1 MTQTE
6 PQATASS
13 FIPDLR
19 VPVGWTLGG
28 LAAGLALGI
37 ALEGSSVA
45 GWVLPAA
52 DVIGTLW
59 LRALQMTI
67 VPLVAA
73 LLVIGIVQTVAAARA
88 GRTALTALA
97 LFAAVLTTVTVFAA
111 FAMPALLE
119 AFPIPES
126 AAAALRGSLTASEA
140 GPVPSVGDFLKSLV
154 PANIVK
160 ASAETAMIGV
170 IVFFS
175 LFALAITRLPEA
187 HARHLTM
194 LFEGLTGAML
204 TVIGWVLWIAPLG
217 VFALSLTVAGAS
229 GAAALGALLHYILS
243 VSAIGVAVLIA
254 AYGVA
259 VLIARQGLLR
269 FARAVLPA
277 QAMAISTQSSLAS
290 LPAMLVGCR
299 ALGLRETTGE
309 LVLPLAVAL
318 FRATGPAINL
328 AVAIYAAKL
337 AGMELTPL
345 MLATGVAVALVTTI
359 GSVSLPGA
367 ISFVTAIGPIAIAMG
382 VPIGPLALLVA
393 VEVLPDIVRT
403 LGNVTMDVAVTAAV
417 DRRVLRDAPS
427 PFASSG
433 ASVAPQDERS

>member
-1 MTQTE
+1 MSPAE
-6 PQATASS
+6 RPSSATTTAS

-19 VPVGWTLGG
+19 VPVKWTLGG
-28 LAAGLALGI
+28 LAAGLGLGI
-37 ALEGSSVA
+37 ALEGTEAA
-45 GWVLPAA
+45 GWILPAA

-88 GRTALTALA
+88 GRIALTALA
-97 LFAAVLTTVTVFAA
+97 LFAAILTAVTVFSA

-119 AFPIPES
+119 LAPIPES
-126 AAAALRGSLTASEA
+126 AAAALRGSLLANET
-140 GPVPSVGDFLKSLV
+140 GPVASSVPGIGEFLKSLV
-154 PANIVK
+154 PANIVQ

-175 LFALAITRLPEA
+175 LLAIAITRLPDLHRA
-187 HARHLTM
+187 HLVT
-194 LFEGLTGAML
+194 LFEAITGAML
-204 TVIGWVLWIAPLG
+204 VMIGWVLWIAPLG

-229 GAAALGALLHYILS
+229 GSAALGALLHYIVIVTL
-243 VSAIGVAVLIA
+243 IGVAVLIA

-259 VLIARQGLLR
+259 ALIARQGLGR

-290 LPAMLVGCR
+290 LPAMLVACR
-299 ALGLRETTGE
+299 TLRLRETTGE

-318 FRATGPAINL
+318 FRATGPAMNL
-328 AVAIYAAKL
+328 GVAIYAAKL

-345 MLATGVAVALVTTI
+345 MLVTGVAVALVTTI

-382 VPIGPLALLVA
+382 VPVGPLALLVA
-393 VEVLPDIVRT
+393 VEVLPDIMRT
-403 LGNVTMDVAVTAAV
+403 LANVTMNVAVAAAV
-417 DRRVLRDAPS
+417 DRRTAGEGV
-427 PFASSG
+427 
-433 ASVAPQDERS
+433 E